1 MHDPNKTKEM
11 PGLNFHF
18 RMSIKSTLNSILL
31 QMLRSSVVEIPSSLD
46 TKTLLLSFSISAA
59 NSGMNGNF

>member
-11 PGLNFHF
+11 AGLNFHF

-59 NSGMNGNF
+59 NSGTNGNF